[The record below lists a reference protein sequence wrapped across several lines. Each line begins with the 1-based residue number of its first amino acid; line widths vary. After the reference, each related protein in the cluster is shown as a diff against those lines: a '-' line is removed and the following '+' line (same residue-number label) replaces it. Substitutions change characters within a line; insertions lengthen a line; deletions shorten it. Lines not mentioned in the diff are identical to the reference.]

1 VTERNPAGPGRTV
14 GPEAAR
20 RGRAAAP
27 GQPAGELSPE
37 EFFRADIRAGR
48 VISAAEFPEAR
59 RPAYR
64 LLIDF
69 GPLGTK
75 RSSAQIT
82 VRYTPEELVG
92 RMVIAVTNFPPRQI
106 AGFLSEVLVLGLPD
120 DSGDV
125 VLLGP
130 DAEVEPGTRVF

>member
-1 VTERNPAGPGRTV
+1 VAEV
-14 GPEAAR
+14 
-20 RGRAAAP
+20 
-27 GQPAGELSPE
+27 SPE
-37 EFFRADIRAGR
+37 EFFRAEVRAGR
-48 VISAAEFPEAR
+48 VIGAEEFPKAR
-59 RPAYR
+59 KPAYK

-82 VRYTPEELVG
+82 VRYAPEDLVG

-106 AGFLSEVLVLGLPD
+106 ADFVSEVLVLGLPD

-125 VLLGP
+125 VLLRP
-130 DAEVEPGTRVF
+130 DADVEPGTRVR